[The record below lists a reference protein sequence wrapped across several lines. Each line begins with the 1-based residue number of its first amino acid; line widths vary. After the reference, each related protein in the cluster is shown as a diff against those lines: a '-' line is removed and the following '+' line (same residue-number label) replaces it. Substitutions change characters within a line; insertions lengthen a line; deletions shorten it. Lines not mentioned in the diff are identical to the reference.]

1 MSEKLGNAPQAA
13 PEAAPVKSA
22 EKSAENKELNDAE
35 VIDYLNNHPELRAQ
49 IVKSTLEL
57 VDLSDPI
64 KVDGKAEVKT
74 ETKTETKTEEKTEEK
89 TATKIEVKE
98 AKPEEK
104 TETKVEAKP
113 KKLTKEEA
121 EKAEKDLLE
130 EEKEIRIGKT
140 DIVYGPNGIPTV
152 YYDKYNKYEPKTEK
166 NEQRDA
172 LAESVDKSEFAFITS
187 LEDPLKSDEA
197 VQKVIDQ
204 YLEGNL
210 DPDAVDAEPTPE
222 DEETKAAREALE
234 AKLYSK
240 WTDELRSMTQ
250 EQIDQGVEDGTL
262 EKPAFESFR
271 KEALR
276 VIDAGQANTPDE
288 LYVAFDKR
296 LANVVTDEARRKE
309 RLTQIFNRYGAP
321 TIGEDGS
328 FVARSLYKSE
338 STRLEDV
345 QEVLYLGLNKKN
357 SYDLVSQFVDSADE
371 AGISYNIG
379 GNLNTDKRSDAIQIN
394 VSTANLR
401 ASVAIL
407 KKIAE
412 QNPQLLE
419 DRGEPSPFTSNVDG
433 WIGVAS
439 EPLDAYVDEDGDAHI
454 QTFLEKRSRIAKD
467 AILGATY
474 SWIGRHAKDVVK
486 VNGRETTVSEFY
498 ADIDEND
505 AKRDRLIKF
514 IVANQ
519 PKNFIM
525 QTRANMLRSG
535 RKHGISAE
543 NFAID
548 TRNSQNLALQDNAN
562 KLRDIR
568 ERRAE
573 ALEDTAA

>member
-13 PEAAPVKSA
+13 PEAAPVNSA
-22 EKSAENKELNDAE
+22 EKSAETKELNDAE
-35 VIDYLNNHPELRAQ
+35 VIDYLNSHPELRAQ

-64 KVDGKAEVKT
+64 KVDDKT
-74 ETKTETKTEEKTEEK
+74 EAKTETKTEEKTEEK
-89 TATKIEVKE
+89 AATKIEVKE
-98 AKPEEK
+98 AKPESKSED
-104 TETKVEAKP
+104 KVEAKP
-113 KKLTKEEA
+113 KKLSKEEA

-204 YLEGNL
+204 YLEGSL

-222 DEETKAAREALE
+222 NEETKAAREALE

-262 EKPAFESFR
+262 ERPAFESFR

-276 VIDAGQANTPDE
+276 IIDAGQANTPDE
-288 LYVAFDKR
+288 LYAAFDKR

-357 SYDLVSQFVDSADE
+357 SYDLVSRFIDSADE

-454 QTFLEKRSRIAKD
+454 QTFFEKRSRIAED

-525 QTRANMLRSG
+525 QTRANMLRG
-535 RKHGISAE
+535 GKTRGISAE

>member
-1 MSEKLGNAPQAA
+1 MTEKLGNAPQAA
-13 PEAAPVKSA
+13 PEAAPTNSV
-22 EKSAENKELNDAE
+22 ENKTETKELNDAE
-35 VIDYLNNHPELRAQ
+35 VIDYLNSHPELRAQ

-64 KVDGKAEVKT
+64 KVDEKTEAKT
-74 ETKTETKTEEKTEEK
+74 ETKTETKED
-89 TATKIEVKE
+89 
-98 AKPEEK
+98 AKPEAK
-104 TETKVEAKP
+104 KETKVEAKP

-130 EEKEIRIGKT
+130 EEKEIRSGKT
-140 DIVYGPNGIPTV
+140 DVVYGPDGIPTF
-152 YYDKYNKYEPKTEK
+152 YYDRYNKYEPKSEK

-187 LEDPLKSDEA
+187 LEDPLKSNEA
-197 VQKVIDQ
+197 VQKIIDQ

-222 DEETKAAREALE
+222 NEETKAAREALE
-234 AKLYSK
+234 AKLYGK
-240 WTDELRSMTQ
+240 WADELRSMSQ
-250 EQIDQGVEDGTL
+250 EQIDQGIKDGIL
-262 EKPAFESFR
+262 EENTFVAFR
-271 KEALR
+271 NEALR
-276 VIDAGQANTPDE
+276 LIDAGQANTPDE
-288 LYVAFDKR
+288 LYAAFDNR
-296 LANVVTDEARRKE
+296 LANVVKDDAKRKARLDE
-309 RLTQIFNRYGAP
+309 IFNRYGAP
-321 TIGEDGS
+321 TIGEDGN

-338 STRLEDV
+338 STRFEDV

-454 QTFLEKRSRIAKD
+454 QSFFEKRTRIAED
-467 AILGATY
+467 AIMGAAY

-486 VNGRETTVSEFY
+486 LKDGETTVSDYY
-498 ADIDEND
+498 ANIDED
-505 AKRDRLIKF
+505 TTKRNRLIKF

-519 PKNFIM
+519 PENFIM

-535 RKHGISAE
+535 KTHGISAE

>member
-64 KVDGKAEVKT
+64 KVDDKT
-74 ETKTETKTEEKTEEK
+74 EAKTETKTEEKTEEK
-89 TATKIEVKE
+89 AATKIEVKE
-98 AKPEEK
+98 AKPESKSED
-104 TETKVEAKP
+104 KVEAKP

-210 DPDAVDAEPTPE
+210 DPDAVDTEPTPE
-222 DEETKAAREALE
+222 NEETKAAREALE

-288 LYVAFDKR
+288 LYAAFDKR

-454 QTFLEKRSRIAKD
+454 QTFFEKRSRIAED

-486 VNGRETTVSEFY
+486 VNGQETTVSEFY

-505 AKRDRLIKF
+505 TKRDRLIKF

-535 RKHGISAE
+535 RSHGISAE

-548 TRNSQNLALQDNAN
+548 TRNTQNLALQDNAN
-562 KLRDIR
+562 KLREVR